1 MATISLH
8 VLPHKEQSSP
18 GKQHNWRHQFI
29 TYKPRKPGH
38 HLGAPAKTRYCGQ
51 GSTELH
57 FLPALAAAQ
66 QLFPVYLLYYF
77 LGYTSSCTQLNP
89 CLCHPTSPRLARCCG
104 TAARSR
110 VRTPK
115 ARLSLAGQGLLSVVA
130 LMATSTAP
138 QKVPCGTR
146 DMAPWT

>member
-1 MATISLH
+1 MSFYTRSKAAQGNSTTGGTGLSHINPESLATTLEH
-8 VLPHKEQSSP
+8 QRRQDTADKE
-18 GKQHNWRHQFI
+18 
-29 TYKPRKPGH
+29 
-38 HLGAPAKTRYCGQ
+38 A
-51 GSTELH
+51 TELH
-57 FLPALAAAQ
+57 FLAALAAAQ

-115 ARLSLAGQGLLSVVA
+115 ARLLLAGQGLLSVVA
-130 LMATSTAP
+130 LMATSTAL